1 MPTSTAIVTRM
12 LPIRGKKYEMGRDEI
27 RRTAVYTML
36 KLEVALALLFGLTNT
51 VTVLA
56 SDTFGIRNVTKKS
69 KGPVTLA
76 SIVSA
81 PAKNTAGELW
91 REKNVEA
98 ARRGSV
104 TLVSR
109 MRTFE
114 PARGILDGEND
125 TTDGRNG
132 GRT

>member
-1 MPTSTAIVTRM
+1 
-12 LPIRGKKYEMGRDEI
+12 
-27 RRTAVYTML
+27 ML

-91 REKNVEA
+91 REKNVET